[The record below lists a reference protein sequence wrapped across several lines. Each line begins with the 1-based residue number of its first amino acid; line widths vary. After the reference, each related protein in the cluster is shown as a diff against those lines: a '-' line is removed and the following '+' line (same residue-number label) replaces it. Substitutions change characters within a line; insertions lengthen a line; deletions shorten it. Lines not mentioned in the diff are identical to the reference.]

1 MAKPKKD
8 EEPDALIIET
18 FMDVVMGKATEADL
32 LTALDLCLSLLDWTG
47 FEEKKYLNQ
56 HLLDCANCRRR
67 TIGSARV
74 DYMVQRIFP
83 GARVVDI
90 TDEIQAALGKPS
102 DLAHTPPVKGV
113 H

>member
-1 MAKPKKD
+1 MANGERTPPD
-8 EEPDALIIET
+8 ELIVDT
-18 FMDVVMGKATEADL
+18 FMDLVMGKATEADL
-32 LTALDLCLSLLDWTG
+32 LTALELCLTLLDWTG
-47 FEEKKYLNQ
+47 YEEKRFLNQ
-56 HLLDCANCRRR
+56 HLFDCANCRRR

-90 TDEIQAALGKPS
+90 TDDIAAAVRGSS
-102 DLAHTPPVKGV
+102 DLAHMPTKGT